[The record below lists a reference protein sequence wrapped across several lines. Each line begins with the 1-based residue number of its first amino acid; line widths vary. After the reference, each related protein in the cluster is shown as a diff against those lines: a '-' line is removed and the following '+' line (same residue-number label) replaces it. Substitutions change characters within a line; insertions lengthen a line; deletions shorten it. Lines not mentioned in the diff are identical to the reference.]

1 MDLPIGD
8 PGAGAAEYADVVCRS
23 ISDLGSGVV
32 LVGHSMGGLVIP
44 LVASRRPVAMLVFLC
59 AAVPEPG
66 RSHWQVKR
74 EEPGESP
81 GPGAAEIWGQPGDR
95 HLASRETAR
104 EMFYN
109 DCPLPLQ
116 EWALDRLRPQC
127 RRPLSEVT
135 PLKEWPPVPLSLI
148 NATDDRCIP
157 TPVAVHNAWRLFK
170 RTPHFIPGGH
180 LPFLA
185 RPELVADVLTEVTA
199 RGVASTER
207 HDA

>member
-1 MDLPIGD
+1 MTEFALVHGGQHGAWCFEALVRELAVRGHRAEAMDLPIGD

-23 ISDLGSGVV
+23 ITDMGSGVV

-95 HLASRETAR
+95 HLAS
-104 EMFYN
+104 
-109 DCPLPLQ
+109 C
-116 EWALDRLRPQC
+116 
-127 RRPLSEVT
+127 
-135 PLKEWPPVPLSLI
+135 
-148 NATDDRCIP
+148 
-157 TPVAVHNAWRLFK
+157 
-170 RTPHFIPGGH
+170 GG
-180 LPFLA
+180 
-185 RPELVADVLTEVTA
+185 R
-199 RGVASTER
+199 
-207 HDA
+207 